1 MFLQL
6 QIIFDIFNLHA
17 GVVQRLVC
25 DLAKVE
31 MAVRFRSLAPL
42 RFKLA
47 HCNRV
52 TCFNFKKQVNIF
64 LYYGIFSLLK
74 GVMNSYEND
83 HRKSRIPK

>member
-42 RFKLA
+42 LELPEHLNSSVRY
-47 HCNRV
+47 
-52 TCFNFKKQVNIF
+52 KKFIILDIMDFFHAWKEV
-64 LYYGIFSLLK
+64 
-74 GVMNSYEND
+74 
-83 HRKSRIPK
+83 